1 MKINLDN
8 ITHEV
13 FDKGFTIFRYYDN
26 NGLVIHKKEYIFYSI
41 PEAKKLFIQELKTI
55 FL

>member
-1 MKINLDN
+1 MINLDN

-13 FDKGFTIFRYYDN
+13 FDKGFTVFRYYNKD
-26 NGLVIHKKEYIFYSI
+26 GLVLHKKEYIFYTI
-41 PEAKKLFIQELKTI
+41 DEAKELFIKELNSI